1 MRHQGNS
8 LSNRTDSVDPSAAVI
23 TAFWSLAWMM
33 LLILSGCG
41 SAKEVVGPRD
51 AGTARPHETLNAAV
65 WMQLSAE
72 YEASTTQAYNAA
84 LYHLP
89 AALADSTW
97 SAIPRTTGHAIKPPA
112 IIVDVDETVLDN
124 SPFEA
129 RMIRSDTVYNRPA
142 WNAWV
147 EERQAEAIP
156 GALRFLN
163 AAAERGVMIFYVTN
177 RSSDLD
183 AATTD
188 NLRSEGFPLP
198 EGADQVLTRGER
210 EEWTGDKATRRDH
223 VAQSYRV
230 LFLAGDDLNDFVSTD
245 DLSTE
250 ERAELVERYEDFWGE
265 RWIILPNPTY
275 GSWERTI
282 NGEAGARYRANRIRA
297 KVEALR
303 AKE

>member
-1 MRHQGNS
+1 M
-8 LSNRTDSVDPSAAVI
+8 SAASS
-23 TAFWSLAWMM
+23 SLALMM
-33 LLILSGCG
+33 LLILSACG
-41 SAKEVVGPRD
+41 SAKEVVGTRH
-51 AGTARPHETLNAAV
+51 AGTAAPHETLNAAV

-72 YEASTTQAYNAA
+72 YKASTTQAYNAA
-84 LYHLP
+84 LYHLSS
-89 AALADSTW
+89 AVADSAW
-97 SAIPRTTGHAIKPPA
+97 SAIPNVTDSSQKPPA

-129 RMIRSDTVYNRPA
+129 RMIRGDTVYNRPA

-147 EERQAEAIP
+147 EERKAEAVP

-163 AAAERGVMIFYVTN
+163 AAAELGVTVFYVTN

-188 NLRSEGFPLP
+188 NLMSEGFPLP
-198 EGADQVLTRGER
+198 NGPDQVLTRGER
-210 EEWTGDKATRRDH
+210 DEWTGDKATRRNH
-223 VAQSYRV
+223 VARDYRV

-245 DLSTE
+245 DLSTD
-250 ERAELVERYEDFWGE
+250 ERAELVARYEDYWGE

-282 NGEAGARYRANRIRA
+282 NGEAGAQYRGDRIRA
-297 KVEALR
+297 KIGALR
-303 AKE
+303 SKE

>member
-1 MRHQGNS
+1 M
-8 LSNRTDSVDPSAAVI
+8 
-23 TAFWSLAWMM
+23 
-33 LLILSGCG
+33 
-41 SAKEVVGPRD
+41 RD
-51 AGTARPHETLNAAV
+51 APPARPHETLNAAV

-72 YEASTTQAYNAA
+72 YEASAIQAYNTA
-84 LYHLP
+84 LDHLSS
-89 AALADSTW
+89 ALADSSW
-97 SAIPRTTGHAIKPPA
+97 SAIPNATAHERKPPA

-129 RMIRSDTVYNRPA
+129 RMIRGDTVYNRPA

-147 EERQAEAIP
+147 EERKAEAVP

-163 AAAERGVMIFYVTN
+163 AAAELGVTVFYVTN

-198 EGADQVLTRGER
+198 EGPDQVLTRGER
-210 EEWTGDKATRRDH
+210 DEWTGDKATRRDH
-223 VAQSYRV
+223 VATDYRV
-230 LFLAGDDLNDFVSTD
+230 LFLAGDDLNDFVSTE

-250 ERAELVERYEDFWGE
+250 ERSDLVVRYEDFWGE
-265 RWIILPNPTY
+265 RWIMLPNPTY

-282 NGEAGARYRANRIRA
+282 NREAEARYRSDRIRA
-297 KVEALR
+297 KIGALR
-303 AKE
+303 AED

>member
-1 MRHQGNS
+1 MRNRGNAC
-8 LSNRTDSVDPSAAVI
+8 SNRTGSVSRVHIAGTV
-23 TAFWSLAWMM
+23 FSSLALM
-33 LLILSGCG
+33 LLLLLSACG
-41 SAKEVVGPRD
+41 SAKELVGTRD
-51 AGTARPHETLNAAV
+51 TGTDRPHETLNAAV

-72 YEASTTQAYNAA
+72 YKASATQAYNAA
-84 LYHLP
+84 LSHL
-89 AALADSTW
+89 AVALADTAW
-97 SAIPRTTGHAIKPPA
+97 SALPNATGQAQKPPA

-129 RMIRSDTVYNRPA
+129 RMIRGDTVYNRPA

-147 EERQAEAIP
+147 EERKAEAVP

-163 AAAERGVMIFYVTN
+163 TAADRGVTVFYVTN

-198 EGADQVLTRGER
+198 KGPDQVLTRGEKT
-210 EEWTGDKATRRDH
+210 EWTGDKATRRDH
-223 VAQSYRV
+223 VARDYRV

-245 DLSTE
+245 DLSTD

-275 GSWERTI
+275 GSWERAI
-282 NGEAGARYRANRIRA
+282 NGEAGARYREERIRA
-297 KVEALR
+297 KIRALR
-303 AKE
+303 SKE